1 MYEDMCIEM
10 KSKAKLCRG
19 ENTGSN
25 SKNNNNNVKNQ
36 PCHLV
41 AL

>member
-19 ENTGSN
+19 ENTDSN
-25 SKNNNNNVKNQ
+25 SKKKS
-36 PCHLV
+36 
-41 AL
+41 

>member
-19 ENTGSN
+19 ENTDSN
-25 SKNNNNNVKNQ
+25 SKKKKLKIS
-36 PCHLV
+36 P
-41 AL
+41 AI